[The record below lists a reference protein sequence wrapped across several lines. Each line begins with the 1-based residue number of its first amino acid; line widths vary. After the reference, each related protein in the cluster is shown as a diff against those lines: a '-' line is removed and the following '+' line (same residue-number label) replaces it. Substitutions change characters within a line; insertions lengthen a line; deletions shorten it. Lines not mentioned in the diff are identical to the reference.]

1 MHVLNTTALLTDRYE
16 LTMLQAARHSGKANR
31 PAVFEVF
38 TRSLPAG
45 RRFGVVAGTGRLL
58 EQIQNFRF
66 RDDELQ
72 WLRDNNVVDAATIDW
87 LANYKFS
94 GNIWG
99 YREGEI
105 YFPNSPILIVEAPFA
120 EAVILETLVIS
131 VLNFDS
137 AVASAAARMVTAAA
151 GRFTAEMGSRR
162 ANETA
167 AIAAARAAY
176 IAGFDAT
183 SNLEAGRTWQI
194 PTMGTAAHAFTLLHD
209 SEEQAFRAQVE
220 TFGTGTTLLV
230 DTYNIEEGVKTAIKV
245 AGTELGAVRIDSGDL
260 TVEVGRVRKQLD
272 ALGAVNTKIT
282 VTNDLD
288 EFAIAALAA
297 APVNS
302 YGVGT
307 SVVTGSG
314 APTAGFVYKLVAI
327 EDEGGEQHSVAK
339 TSSKKGNVGGRKYAL
354 RRIDEHGVAVAEVLG
369 AGHHPDESV
378 ADRELLVPL
387 VVEGEIQTEHL
398 GATGT
403 LAAREHH
410 LAAKAE
416 LPLQALRLGR
426 GEAAIP
432 TIFI

>member
-1 MHVLNTTALLTDRYE
+1 MLNTTALMTDRYE
-16 LTMLQAARHSGKANR
+16 LTMLQAARHSGKADR

-45 RRFGVVAGTGRLL
+45 RRYGVVAGTGRLL
-58 EQIQNFRF
+58 EAIRNFRF
-66 RDDELQ
+66 SDAELD
-72 WLRDNNVVDAATIDW
+72 WLRQENVVDAGTLDW
-87 LANYKFS
+87 LANYKFN

-105 YFPNSPILIVEAPFA
+105 YFPNSPVLIVEAPFA
-120 EAVILETLVIS
+120 EAVLLETLVIS

-137 AVASAAARMVTAAA
+137 AVASAASRMITAAG
-151 GRFTAEMGSRR
+151 GRRTAEMGSRR

-167 AIAAARAAY
+167 AIAAARAAFV
-176 IAGFDAT
+176 AGFDAT
-183 SNLEAGRTWQI
+183 SNLEAGRTWGV

-220 TFGTGTTLLV
+220 TFGPGTTLLV
-230 DTYNIEEGVKTAIKV
+230 DTYDIENGVRNAVSV
-245 AGTELGAVRIDSGDL
+245 AGSNLGAVRLDSGDL
-260 TVEVGRVRKQLD
+260 PVEVARVRRLLD
-272 ALGAVNTKIT
+272 ELGAVNTKIT

-297 APVNS
+297 APVDA

-339 TSSKKGNVGGRKYAL
+339 TSAKKGNVGGRKYAL
-354 RRIDEHGVAVAEVLG
+354 RRKDDSGVAVAEIIG
-369 AGHHPDESV
+369 AGHHPDE
-378 ADRELLVPL
+378 AQTDRELLVPL
-387 VVEGEIQTEHL
+387 IIEGLIQEHH
-398 GATGT
+398 TGVAGT
-403 LAAREHH
+403 KSAREHH
-410 LAAKAE
+410 AQVKGE

-432 TIFI
+432 TIFV